1 MLRLYLVLFCR
12 GKLAVED
19 KPSGLT
25 SSVERGDKAPPI
37 SKMGPPSPS
46 TSQQRW
52 LSLHSSSLTEVRF
65 QSEGSASGRIVV
77 YLMRDPHRE
86 GLCRGC
92 ASISP
97 LQGNQGGDR
106 SGWCEGWTPP
116 HLYLTSG
123 NLLLHLQSLLALNS
137 RLVSFTAKIFR
148 NCNVIHL
155 HLKGSYLSI
164 IDYDQL
170 SISKTTPNNCKLACY
185 FNLHEMQ
192 EHPNLFV

>member
-92 ASISP
+92 ANISP
-97 LQGNQGGDR
+97 HPGDQEGCR
-106 SGWCEGWTPP
+106 SGRCEGWILLHSHQLSGWDYHPLQ
-116 HLYLTSG
+116 LYLEL
-123 NLLLHLQSLLALNS
+123 NMKVELNS
-137 RLVSFTAKIFR
+137 TWVTYQIFW
-148 NCNVIHL
+148 
-155 HLKGSYLSI
+155 
-164 IDYDQL
+164 
-170 SISKTTPNNCKLACY
+170 
-185 FNLHEMQ
+185 
-192 EHPNLFV
+192 